1 MASPFF
7 KPLFQIVLDPPIWD
21 MVNASGEPLFSR
33 GFSYVLA
40 PLAFL
45 IFRKRQI
52 GIGSLLFRTL
62 EQTWTLQLQLPG
74 ETLRDR
80 CVL

>member
-33 GFSYVLA
+33 GVSYVLA